1 MASRHLKE
9 RASVANPLRRWYE
22 GSMARNPL
30 LIVAI
35 ILVVL
40 LPASAQIVTHPRP
53 QLKGGVTLEVEHAYD
68 TTFDAVR
75 AWLLRKDYAI
85 SVSDREAGQLV
96 TMMAVITASAP
107 TGEIS
112 QTGTRLMLTFNS
124 TAPIKRS

>member
-1 MASRHLKE
+1 
-9 RASVANPLRRWYE
+9 
-22 GSMARNPL
+22 MARNLL